1 MCAMYRLLIHARTWG
16 NKIPAKRREKRNT
29 FVGSC
34 CATAIGYHLQQEN
47 KNKTK
52 KTHATCLTGLHKNDD
67 SQWLFNT
74 LATRQRAH
82 AMQSY
87 RDTSGREQ
95 FFFFFLP
102 TTSPIFKS
110 QMFDSKFLKST
121 FSHSRWH
128 RLTTRGE
135 LTAFRSCV
143 WHLQCL
149 HKGGYTW
156 YYSFFFRIVGL
167 WKKSENLGKI
177 QSLSAIHIQIAGPS
191 TFRCE
196 AQGCLASINK
206 DRKRKRRIS
215 FLSSPLLFFP
225 LLSQPPRLRWAD
237 RTTPLSCTDEH
248 PSIHNSHVH
257 QAK

>member
-1 MCAMYRLLIHARTWG
+1 MYRLLIHARTWG

-121 FSHSRWH
+121 FSHSR
-128 RLTTRGE
+128 
-135 LTAFRSCV
+135 
-143 WHLQCL
+143 
-149 HKGGYTW
+149 
-156 YYSFFFRIVGL
+156 
-167 WKKSENLGKI
+167 
-177 QSLSAIHIQIAGPS
+177 
-191 TFRCE
+191 
-196 AQGCLASINK
+196 
-206 DRKRKRRIS
+206 
-215 FLSSPLLFFP
+215 
-225 LLSQPPRLRWAD
+225 
-237 RTTPLSCTDEH
+237 
-248 PSIHNSHVH
+248 
-257 QAK
+257 

>member
-1 MCAMYRLLIHARTWG
+1 MYRLLIHARTWG
-16 NKIPAKRREKRNT
+16 NKIPAKRREKKAHSGDL
-29 FVGSC
+29 VVPQQL
-34 CATAIGYHLQQEN
+34 AIIFSKKN
-47 KNKTK
+47 NNKTK

-87 RDTSGREQ
+87 RDTSGWEQ

-143 WHLQCL
+143 
-149 HKGGYTW
+149 
-156 YYSFFFRIVGL
+156 
-167 WKKSENLGKI
+167 
-177 QSLSAIHIQIAGPS
+177 
-191 TFRCE
+191 
-196 AQGCLASINK
+196 
-206 DRKRKRRIS
+206 
-215 FLSSPLLFFP
+215 
-225 LLSQPPRLRWAD
+225 
-237 RTTPLSCTDEH
+237 TPTV
-248 PSIHNSHVH
+248 PT
-257 QAK
+257 